1 VAIGLI
7 WLQTRMTV
15 LKDEEYQLTF
25 FTNQYLLKAFS
36 FIFTGANIV
45 ILGFAAKDRSSG
57 KIARFWWPVTI
68 AALAALSFIYWAGI
82 RLTRVKVKWPGQHG
96 DATPLELGDVIG
108 FKVVVYNDDGTA
120 PQEIRNDIAEKLHLQ
135 IDGSTRRVRVETKG
149 WVKAL
154 GEGVNGFKDFLVR
167 FLF

>member
-1 VAIGLI
+1 
-7 WLQTRMTV
+7 MTV
-15 LKDEEYQLTF
+15 SNDEEYQLTF
-25 FTNQYLLKAFS
+25 FTNKYLLKAFS

-82 RLTRVKVKWPGQHG
+82 RLTTVKVKWPGQHEN
-96 DATPLELGDVIG
+96 ARPVELGDMIG
-108 FKVVVYNDDGTA
+108 FKVVVYNDDDRA
-120 PQEIRNDIAEKLHLQ
+120 PEEIRNDIAEKLHSQ
-135 IDGSTRRVRVETKG
+135 IDGSTRRVKVETSG

-154 GEGVNGFKDFLVR
+154 GEGLHGFKDVLARV
-167 FLF
+167 LF